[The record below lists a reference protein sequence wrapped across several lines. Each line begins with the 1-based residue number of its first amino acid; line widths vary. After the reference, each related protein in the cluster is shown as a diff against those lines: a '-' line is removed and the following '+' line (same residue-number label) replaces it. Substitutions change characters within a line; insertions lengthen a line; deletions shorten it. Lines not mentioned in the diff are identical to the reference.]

1 MRSSEELTI
10 SRECVFGFN
19 RYQTVADNVKVMKEF
34 ASIYHLCE
42 FILEYRHEYL
52 AETRNLNDLDPQHN
66 DLFQTLFSGLLVQQ
80 GEILIPETDLRV
92 SCCFVI
98 ETLLLS
104 C

>member
-1 MRSSEELTI
+1 MRSSDELAM
-10 SRECVFGFN
+10 SRERVFGFS

-34 ASIYHLCE
+34 TSIYHLCE
-42 FILEYRHEYL
+42 FMLGHRHEYL
-52 AETRNLNDLDPQHN
+52 TETGNLNDLEPQHN